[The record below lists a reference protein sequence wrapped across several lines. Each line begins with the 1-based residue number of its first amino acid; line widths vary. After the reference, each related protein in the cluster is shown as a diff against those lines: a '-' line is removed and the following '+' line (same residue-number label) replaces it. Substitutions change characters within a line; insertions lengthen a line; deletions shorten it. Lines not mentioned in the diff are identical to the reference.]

1 MTDNVRNPFV
11 CPGCGGSNP
20 GGIAMVSPS
29 PNADDPWSDV
39 LEIIECGDCHES
51 IPAHL
56 AERWDNQPIE
66 DARREWREVYRCG
79 R

>member
-1 MTDNVRNPFV
+1 
-11 CPGCGGSNP
+11 
-20 GGIAMVSPS
+20 MVSPS

-51 IPAHL
+51 IPADL